1 MRRVAVI
8 GCGGSGKTSLSH
20 QLSRVLDLPVVH
32 LDAHYY
38 DEDWNTRSPGEFAAL
53 QHRLVAGPRWLV
65 EGNYAATLPIRL
77 AAADTVVFLDLPAVV
92 CLLGVVQRRWR
103 YRGGQHRDGVHD
115 RITWGF
121 VRYIAGY
128 RRSMRPRVRALLAE
142 HAGHALLDRVA
153 AK

>member
-1 MRRVAVI
+1 MTLDESHPPSSEGHSCITTRYRNLTRRWI
-8 GCGGSGKTSLSH
+8 
-20 QLSRVLDLPVVH
+20 R
-32 LDAHYY
+32 
-38 DEDWNTRSPGEFAAL
+38 
-53 QHRLVAGPRWLV
+53 V
-65 EGNYAATLPIRL
+65 EGAAWLDQDVKNSCLP
-77 AAADTVVFLDLPAVV
+77 
-92 CLLGVVQRRWR
+92 GVVQRRWR